1 MAGHFE
7 VPPSITVS
15 GHGLGLTRRDMTG
28 LPGRVRLAAKSVSIY
43 SAVVILRA
51 NPAVQQRLE
60 RRCHMK
66 RHPLGWVPRLSPS
79 QLGFLSPVVHARLT
93 K

>member
-15 GHGLGLTRRDMTG
+15 GHGLGLTRRDLTG

-51 NPAVQQRLE
+51 NPAML
-60 RRCHMK
+60 H
-66 RHPLGWVPRLSPS
+66 
-79 QLGFLSPVVHARLT
+79 
-93 K
+93 